1 MDSYFMNYSCIEFE
15 SLTCER
21 EKKLSLLRL
30 LRKLAV
36 EVNSQAVVND
46 AMLTGM

>member
-1 MDSYFMNYSCIEFE
+1 MIYSCIEFE

-21 EKKLSLLRL
+21 EKKPLSLLRL

-46 AMLTGM
+46 AILTGM